1 MNSSFFLLFQ
11 KHIECNCLATMEPT
25 DLSIKKSSKTYSS
38 RGNKKAVSR
47 GKEALQN
54 VGKLDLSRQ
63 CQALGPYSSL
73 SQYPYQHNTNTSVPR
88 DVTNLQVDI
97 YQTKQCSSIVW

>member
-1 MNSSFFLLFQ
+1 
-11 KHIECNCLATMEPT
+11 MEPT

-38 RGNKKAVSR
+38 RGNTKAVSK
-47 GKEALQN
+47 GKETLPN

-63 CQALGPYSSL
+63 CQALGTYSSL

-88 DVTNLQVDI
+88 DVTNLQVGNH
-97 YQTKQCSSIVW
+97 QSK